1 MREHERNRKAAMD
14 TERKAAEKK
23 TQETEA
29 ARPEGRYSEMQS
41 AMRFPVKLPV
51 SVHAGSSDC
60 TAQTSNISANGVLF
74 QVDVDMP
81 VGSPVEFTIS
91 MPADVVGADTDVQV
105 RCRGR
110 VVRCM
115 VEGDQRSVG
124 AVIDEYSFERA

>member
-1 MREHERNRKAAMD
+1 MDEKSAKERVKTHE
-14 TERKAAEKK
+14 AEG
-23 TQETEA
+23 
-29 ARPEGRYSEMQS
+29 ARPEGRYAEVQG

-51 SVHAGSSDC
+51 SVHAGSNEC
-60 TAQTSNISANGVLF
+60 AAETSNISANGVLF

-91 MPADVVGADTDVQV
+91 RPADVVGATSNVQV

-110 VVRCM
+110 VVRCN
-115 VEGDQRSVG
+115 VDGDHRSVG

>member
-1 MREHERNRKAAMD
+1 MDQKSSKERV
-14 TERKAAEKK
+14 K
-23 TQETEA
+23 TQEAEST
-29 ARPEGRYSEMQS
+29 RPEGRYSEMQS

-51 SVHAGSSDC
+51 SVHAGSNEC
-60 TAQTSNISANGVLF
+60 AAETSNISANGVLF

-91 MPADVVGADTDVQV
+91 MPAEVVGATSNVQV

-110 VVRCM
+110 VVRCN
-115 VEGDQRSVG
+115 VDGDHRSVG